1 MALPPSNTNTTSN
14 SNRGTRFNTFTPP
27 VMPDKAGLVSVI
39 LLQEKGT
46 EADGTSDPRQNASNR
61 NGTRSEAKGQRT
73 LMKLVAVNSLMEDG
87 TKVCFPDPTLQY
99 KMPAPG
105 TPELKALLA
114 KPSGLFIRG
123 TFAPALARL
132 RADMLAGDM
141 DMNFSV
147 ADLDNAI
154 ANNSLNSLLPP
165 SVVMEQLGYATREE
179 WTIGDIMFGA
189 KTLNVQLLAPGLGD
203 AYSDS
208 FTKLRGSLGWPN
220 VAFKCYI
227 SPEISVTE
235 LAGGPSYSVS
245 VFFEWAG
252 GELNPEFAMSGAPFA
267 TSATTAA
274 DASALAKRS
283 AKAGYEG
290 RINGVNDKM
299 LARQRERMLQ
309 TGQNTT
315 VPVLG
320 GGGL

>member
-1 MALPPSNTNTTSN
+1 MALPTSNTNN
-14 SNRGTRFNTFTPP
+14 NPNRGTRFNTFTPP

-73 LMKLVAVNSLMEDG
+73 LMKLVAVNTIMEDG

-99 KMPAPG
+99 KMPAIG

-132 RADMLAGDM
+132 RADMLAGDI

-165 SVVMEQLGYATREE
+165 IVVMEQLGYATREE

-208 FTKLRGSLGWPN
+208 FTNLRGSLGWPN
-220 VAFKCYI
+220 VAFKCYV
-227 SPEISVTE
+227 SPEITVTE
-235 LAGGPSYSVS
+235 LSNGPSYSVS
-245 VFFEWAG
+245 VFFEWTAG
-252 GELNPEFAMSGAPFA
+252 GELNPEFAMSGKPFG
-267 TSATTAA
+267 TSATTAV

-283 AKAGYEG
+283 AKTSYEG
-290 RINGVNDKM
+290 RVNGGNEKM

-309 TGQNTT
+309 DGQLSP

-320 GGGL
+320 KGGL